1 MSYKSKIW
9 VFDDIIPVGQQKEIK
24 HTMLDVHFPWFYV
37 GDVTDGHDH
46 SNDKE
51 KRPGFT
57 HLFSDHNGQNS
68 DFFPMISNIA
78 VNGCKKVEFD
88 FKTIVKS
95 RSFLQLPLGLKD
107 ESVDDAHI
115 DYPEQHL
122 VVLYYVIDSDGD
134 TIIYDRQFKPGDP
147 LSCPARRMGVPL
159 KRVAPKQGR
168 VVVFD
173 GRYFHTAQQPKN
185 DTRCIINFNVE

>member
-1 MSYKSKIW
+1 MLYKDKIW
-9 VFDDIIPVGQQKEIK
+9 VFDDIIPFKQQQEIK
-24 HTMLDVHFPWFYV
+24 HTMLDVQFPWFYV
-37 GDVTDGHDH
+37 GDVTDGHDN
-46 SNDKE
+46 SEDKE
-51 KRPGFT
+51 KRPGFI
-57 HLFSDHNGQNS
+57 HLFSDHRGQNS
-68 DFFPMISNIA
+68 DFFPMITQIA
-78 VNGCKKVEFD
+78 ANGCKKVEFD

-134 TIIYDRQFKPGDP
+134 TIIYDKQFKPGDP
-147 LSCPARRMGVPL
+147 LSWPARRMGVPK
-159 KRVAPKQGR
+159 KRVTPKQGR

-185 DTRCIINFNVE
+185 DTRCIINFNLE